1 MNNQKPVWLK
11 KSSDVSDEEYGSF
24 YKSLTNDWDNHL
36 HVKHFSAEGQI
47 EYKALLYVPKKAPF
61 DLFNKKS
68 EKKGNIK
75 LYVKRVFIMDKCDE
89 LIPEWLGFV
98 SGVIDSDDLPL
109 NVSREI
115 LQENKVTK
123 MIKKNVIKK
132 CIEMFS
138 EMQEDDSVEGVTKY
152 KQFYDSF
159 QQSIKLGIHEDS
171 QNRTKLL
178 KLLMFNSLKSSS
190 DTDKM
195 ITLHEYLKN
204 MKDNQKNI
212 YYITG
217 DNMKS
222 LENSP
227 FVNGMK
233 KFGFDVLYMT
243 DPIDEYMIQSVREF
257 EDKTFVDISKEGG
270 EIDENDES
278 FKLDE
283 DKMKDFEKVL
293 CSKMKLV
300 LDNKIESVKI
310 SNRLNDA
317 PCCISA
323 SKYGWSANM
332 ERIMKAQTLQSNKDM
347 SSYMAGRR
355 ILELNMKNP
364 IIMNLQE
371 SLKNDTI
378 NDKTFND
385 VTLLM
390 YETALVASGFMQ
402 EDPSDFSSRI
412 YKMISL
418 GLCGDNVNLDYD
430 KEDMINKGEE
440 IDMSLKIHDIESEVA
455 MEALD

>member
-1 MNNQKPVWLK
+1 MQ
-11 KSSDVSDEEYGSF
+11 
-24 YKSLTNDWDNHL
+24 
-36 HVKHFSAEGQI
+36 
-47 EYKALLYVPKKAPF
+47 
-61 DLFNKKS
+61 
-68 EKKGNIK
+68 
-75 LYVKRVFIMDKCDE
+75 
-89 LIPEWLGFV
+89 
-98 SGVIDSDDLPL
+98 SGCRCS
-109 NVSREI
+109 
-115 LQENKVTK
+115 
-123 MIKKNVIKK
+123 
-132 CIEMFS
+132 
-138 EMQEDDSVEGVTKY
+138 
-152 KQFYDSF
+152 
-159 QQSIKLGIHEDS
+159 
-171 QNRTKLL
+171 
-178 KLLMFNSLKSSS
+178 
-190 DTDKM
+190 
-195 ITLHEYLKN
+195 
-204 MKDNQKNI
+204 
-212 YYITG
+212 